1 MKTSTASGLIL
12 YFELLAGIVGILMY
26 YKQKKSVWLMFAVF
40 LVLLFGME
48 TFGKWLAANKMRPEN
63 SLWYNWVVIPSF
75 FYIYHVVYYFILS
88 KKYTKWV
95 VISCMAFLLS
105 AIFENIFL
113 SKEHLYAI
121 SISLSIGCLAV
132 LLFSLVYFFG
142 LLKSNRILFFYKEM
156 AFWFCLGLF
165 ICYLVNFPSLAF
177 ANSLGFKKGSSF
189 AMAYRWVF
197 IFLNYIMYLLFTI
210 GFICSKPKL

>member
-12 YFELLAGIVGILMY
+12 YFELLAGIVGILIY

-48 TFGKWLAANKMRPEN
+48 MLGKWLAENKMRPLN
-63 SLWYNWVVIPSF
+63 SLWYKWVVVPSF
-75 FYIYHVVYYFILS
+75 FYIYHVVYYYILP

-95 VISCMAFLLS
+95 VISCSAFILS
-105 AIFENIFL
+105 TIFENLFL

-121 SISLSIGCLAV
+121 STSLSIGCLAV
-132 LLFSLVYFFG
+132 LLFSLVYFFE
-142 LLKSNRILFFYKEM
+142 LLKSNRLLNYYKEM
-156 AFWFCLGLF
+156 AFWFCTGLF
-165 ICYLVNFPSLAF
+165 ICYLVNFPSLTF
-177 ANSLGFKKGSSF
+177 ANSLGLKKGSSL
-189 AMAYRWVF
+189 AVVYRWVF

-210 GFICSKPKL
+210 GFICSKPK